1 MKSDCIADF
10 IPDNLSPAEGGI
22 GAASANIVIC
32 RDLEALA
39 RIDPG

>member
-10 IPDNLSPAEGGI
+10 IPDKSPAEGGI

-32 RDLEALA
+32 RGLEALA